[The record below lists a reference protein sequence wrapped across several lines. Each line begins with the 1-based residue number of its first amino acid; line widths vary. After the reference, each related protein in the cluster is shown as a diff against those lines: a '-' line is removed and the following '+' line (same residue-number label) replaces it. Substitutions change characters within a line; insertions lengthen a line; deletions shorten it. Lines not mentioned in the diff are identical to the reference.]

1 MNKTIAQK
9 IAIIGSG
16 AVGSYYGS
24 RLAEAG
30 HKVFFLMRSDYQH
43 VKKYGLKIS
52 SPDGNIFIQKPN
64 IVNKPDE
71 IGKVDWIICGLKAT
85 ASYKIPEL
93 FAPCIKKNTRI
104 LNLMNG
110 LGIDEKIAKYFDKQS
125 VFGGMAFTC
134 INRGNSGV
142 VNHLYKGFITIGHI
156 TNDSNELK
164 IANSL
169 WAPTKVQVE
178 TNSSLLKAR
187 WEKLC
192 WNIPFNGIGVCS
204 GGIST
209 DIIINDPQLYL
220 SAQNLM
226 KEVINIANADL
237 TFNNSKQQINESK
250 MIKSMFDHTVNIG
263 EYRSSTVI
271 DFLEQRTMEV
281 DAIFN
286 EPLRRAKKL
295 NIKTPYLSLIT
306 SLIKNLNKK
315 RLNYR

>member
-1 MNKTIAQK
+1 MAILNPMSIG
-9 IAIIGSG
+9 IIGAG
-16 AVGSYYGS
+16 AVGGYYGA

-30 HKVFFLMRSDYQH
+30 HDVTFLMRRDYNT
-43 VKKYGLKIS
+43 VKSNGLTIKSPEGDLHIPKPQIVTDSKDIS
-52 SPDGNIFIQKPN
+52 P
-64 IVNKPDE
+64 
-71 IGKVDWIICGLKAT
+71 VDWVICALKAT
-85 ASYKIPEL
+85 TINDVSEL
-93 FAPCIKKNTRI
+93 IAPCLHENTNI
-104 LNLMNG
+104 LVLMNG
-110 LGIDEKIAKYFDKQS
+110 LGLEEFFASLFRGQHI
-125 VFGGMAFTC
+125 FGGLAFTC
-134 INRGNSGV
+134 INRGEPGII
-142 VNHLYKGFITIGHI
+142 NHLDYGPITIGHFGNDHELVRHA
-156 TNDSNELK
+156 TNLWDTAKVEI
-164 IANSL
+164 IA
-169 WAPTKVQVE
+169 AP
-178 TNSSLLKAR
+178 SLLQAR

-237 TFNNSKQQINESK
+237 TFNNSNQQINESK

-315 RLNYR
+315 RLTYK